1 MKRTFKV
8 SVVAFTL
15 LFFLAPVVSQAQ
27 AQIEVSPF
35 AGYMFGGSLKLYE
48 GKLKAEN
55 AANYGV
61 AVDFKIAPD
70 MQIELMWTQMNTE
83 AQFNTY
89 YGYDNLA
96 TRKFDLNVGY
106 IQIGSVR
113 EMDFDKVH
121 PFAVVSLGT
130 TYFIPSN
137 VTYLDGTPTDVDSEW
152 KFSMTVGGGAK
163 IWISDKV
170 GIRLQGNLML
180 PMFWGGAGFTVGTG
194 GAGFTLG
201 AGTSMVQG
209 SFTGGLIF
217 ALNKPAQ

>member
-1 MKRTFKV
+1 MKKVFKV
-8 SVVAFTL
+8 SVVAFTI
-15 LFFLAPVVSQAQ
+15 LFFLTPFVSQGQ
-27 AQIEVSPF
+27 ALIDVSPF

-61 AVDFKIAPD
+61 AVDFKIARD

-96 TRKFDLNVGY
+96 TRKFDLHVGY

-137 VTYLDGTPTDVDSEW
+137 VTYLDGTTTDVDDEW
-152 KFSMTVGGGAK
+152 KFSMTLGAGAK
-163 IWISDKV
+163 IWITDKV

-217 ALNKPAQ
+217 ALNKPAR